1 MNFSFNLT
9 HFLNSF
15 QNPRRFVCLKTYF
28 DRVVPKCELAES
40 AHLSVPFYR
49 ISVAE
54 ERTDLMVISE
64 MNGFRAVLKTDEG
77 TLGFYWSITTLIL
90 AAKLCVWVQF
100 YNLLLFQSRYFSIT
114 VSQKKKWTVQR
125 SCSFNCFTALKKMGR
140 FWTFEVIISKS
151 IELIFKS
158 VIPFLSN
165 RVWL

>member
-77 TLGFYWSITTLIL
+77 TLGFY
-90 AAKLCVWVQF
+90 
-100 YNLLLFQSRYFSIT
+100 
-114 VSQKKKWTVQR
+114 
-125 SCSFNCFTALKKMGR
+125 
-140 FWTFEVIISKS
+140 
-151 IELIFKS
+151 
-158 VIPFLSN
+158 
-165 RVWL
+165 